1 MKKLT
6 FILLICTLF
15 VACRKKNL
23 VLPASQIVSE
33 NGLVAYYPLDGHS
46 KDLTR
51 YANHGVTNA
60 VSAFDR
66 NGLASKSYL
75 FNNSFF
81 QSSKIPI
88 NVSKQYTFSFWIKMQ
103 SYADGMAIMELAKGE
118 DTTKIPCNLNP
129 QIWQFRDSMFLTTS
143 SNIYNQ
149 IYIMSLKNIKY
160 QAISNWA
167 NVTWTVSNGLTKM
180 YVDGVLTI
188 TRQMPWPDLEG
199 MNLTLGNAGNS
210 CPGDYGML
218 NYHNQ
223 PSNCFIDEVKIYNR
237 VLTDDEVLKL
247 ARQ

>member
-1 MKKLT
+1 MKQLS
-6 FILLICTLF
+6 FILLLVTLL
-15 VACRKKNL
+15 VSCRKKNL
-23 VLPASQIVSE
+23 VLPTSQVSE
-33 NGLVAYYPLDGHS
+33 LGLVAYYPLDGHT

-60 VSAFDR
+60 VSAPDR
-66 NGLASKSYL
+66 NDVPSKSYI

-88 NVSKQYTFSFWIKMQ
+88 NISKQYTFSFWVKMQ
-103 SYADGMAIMELAKGE
+103 KYADGMAIMELAKGE
-118 DTTKIPCNLNP
+118 DTTRIPCNLNP

-143 SNIYNQ
+143 SNINNR
-149 IYIMSLKNIKY
+149 IFIMSLKNIKFH
-160 QAISNWA
+160 AISNWS
-167 NVTWTVSNGLTKM
+167 NVTWTVQNGLTKM

-188 TRQMPWPDLEG
+188 TRQMPWPNLEG

-210 CPGDYGML
+210 CPGDFGVL

-237 VLTDDEVLKL
+237 VLTEDEIKKL
-247 ARQ
+247 AQN

>member
-1 MKKLT
+1 MKQFT
-6 FILLICTLF
+6 YILLLVTLL
-15 VACRKKNL
+15 VSCRKKNL
-23 VLPASQIVSE
+23 VLPASQVSDP
-33 NGLVAYYPLDGHS
+33 GLVAYYPLDGHT

-60 VSAFDR
+60 ISAPDR
-66 NGLASKSYL
+66 NGVPSKSYI

-88 NVSKQYTFSFWIKMQ
+88 NISKKYTFSFWVKMQ

-118 DTTKIPCNLNP
+118 DTTRIPCNLNP

-143 SNIYNQ
+143 SNINNQ
-149 IYIMSLKNIKY
+149 IYIMSLKNIKF
-160 QAISNWA
+160 QAISNWSH
-167 NVTWTVSNGLTKM
+167 VTWTVQNGLTKM
-180 YVDGVLTI
+180 YVDGVLTT

-210 CPGDYGML
+210 CPGDFGVL

-237 VLTDDEVLKL
+237 VLSDDEIKKL
-247 ARQ
+247 AQK